1 MKEFFSNLKFVWQ
14 YAKDQKVKLIK
25 YILCNFVVVII
36 SVVVPIISANIIIY
50 LTDSMFY
57 QLLMMASV
65 LCLLELLRNM
75 LNYFSRY
82 YSMIIFR
89 ESFIKIQTALG
100 KNILRLENK
109 IIDSNSSGVFIQRL
123 TSDTSRLADIFNVLN
138 LYLSR
143 ILINLGIFIAVFI
156 ISFRAFIY
164 LIVMVIVLYLIERR
178 RVRIYNSKDKEF
190 RKQNEKVTG
199 FVSEIVRG
207 LRDIKMLHSEDSF
220 SSELHS
226 QVEELNQSRY
236 LMMRVNNRYNCLR
249 FCLQDI
255 FHLGLIFLLV
265 YLIMTGNL
273 AVANGLVI
281 HNYQGRV
288 TSIIDILGIL
298 LQSIKDFNLSCS
310 RVFAIMYSDQFSK
323 EKFGSR
329 HLDKVNGDFCFS
341 HVNFHY
347 DSNNKKV
354 LDDLSFEVHAN
365 ETVAFVGKS
374 GAGKSTIFNLLCKM
388 YDVDSGS
395 ITIDGVDISLLDR
408 ESIRGNITIISQ
420 SPYIFH
426 LSIRDN
432 LRLVQPDMTEDE
444 MIDACKLACIH
455 EFIMS
460 LPEGYDTVIGEGGV
474 NLSGGQRQR
483 LAIARAFLQKTEI
496 ILFDEATSA
505 LDNETQREI
514 QKAIS
519 NLKKDYTI
527 LIIAHRLSTI
537 INSDRILFIE
547 DGKIVGEGGHKELL
561 KKCPGYREL
570 YEAELKNN
578 E

>member
-14 YAKDQKVKLIK
+14 YAKDQKAKLIK

>member
-14 YAKDQKVKLIK
+14 YAKDQKAKLIK

-178 RVRIYNSKDKEF
+178 RVSIYNSKDKEF

-347 DSNNKKV
+347 DCNDKKV
-354 LDDLSFEVHAN
+354 LNDLSFEVHAN

-432 LRLVQPDMTEDE
+432 LRLVQPDMTEEE

-460 LPEGYDTVIGEGGV
+460 LPDRYDTVVGEGGV
-474 NLSGGQRQR
+474 NLSGGERQR

>member
-14 YAKDQKVKLIK
+14 YAKDQKAKLIK

-455 EFIMS
+455 DFIMS
-460 LPEGYDTVIGEGGV
+460 LPDGYDTVVGEGGV

-519 NLKKDYTI
+519 NLQKDYTI

-547 DGKIVGEGGHKELL
+547 DGKIVGEGRHKELL
-561 KKCPGYREL
+561 KKCPSYREL

>member
-1 MKEFFSNLKFVWQ
+1 
-14 YAKDQKVKLIK
+14 
-25 YILCNFVVVII
+25 
-36 SVVVPIISANIIIY
+36 
-50 LTDSMFY
+50 
-57 QLLMMASV
+57 
-65 LCLLELLRNM
+65 
-75 LNYFSRY
+75 
-82 YSMIIFR
+82 
-89 ESFIKIQTALG
+89 
-100 KNILRLENK
+100 
-109 IIDSNSSGVFIQRL
+109 
-123 TSDTSRLADIFNVLN
+123 
-138 LYLSR
+138 
-143 ILINLGIFIAVFI
+143 
-156 ISFRAFIY
+156 
-164 LIVMVIVLYLIERR
+164 MVIVLYLIERR
-178 RVRIYNSKDKEF
+178 RVSIYNSKDKEF
-190 RKQNEKVTG
+190 RKENEKVTG

-249 FCLQDI
+249 FCLQDV
-255 FHLGLIFLLV
+255 FDLGLIFLLV

-347 DSNNKKV
+347 DCNDKKV
-354 LDDLSFEVHAN
+354 LNDLSFEVHAN

-432 LRLVQPDMTEDE
+432 LRLVQPDMTEEE

-547 DGKIVGEGGHKELL
+547 GGKIVGEGGHKELL
-561 KKCPGYREL
+561 KKCLGYREL
-570 YEAELKNN
+570 YEAELKNS

>member
-14 YAKDQKVKLIK
+14 YAKDQKAKLIK

-123 TSDTSRLADIFNVLN
+123 TSDTSRLADIFNVLTSD
-138 LYLSR
+138 LSR

-164 LIVMVIVLYLIERR
+164 LIVMALVLYLIERR
-178 RVRIYNSKDKEF
+178 RVSIYNSKDKEF

-249 FCLQDI
+249 FCLQDV
-255 FHLGLIFLLV
+255 FDLGLIFLLV

-323 EKFGSR
+323 EKFGSL

-432 LRLVQPDMTEDE
+432 LRLVQPDMTEEE

-455 EFIMS
+455 DFIMS
-460 LPEGYDTVIGEGGV
+460 LPDRYDTVVGEGGV

-547 DGKIVGEGGHKELL
+547 GGKIVGEGGHKELL
-561 KKCPGYREL
+561 KKCLGYREL
-570 YEAELKNN
+570 YEAELKNS

>member
-14 YAKDQKVKLIK
+14 YAKDQKAKLIK

-323 EKFGSR
+323 EKFGSL

-354 LDDLSFEVHAN
+354 LNDLSFEVHAN

>member
-14 YAKDQKVKLIK
+14 YAKDQKAKLIK

-123 TSDTSRLADIFNVLN
+123 TTDTSRLADIFNVLN

-236 LMMRVNNRYNCLR
+236 LMMQVNNRYNCLR

-347 DSNNKKV
+347 DSNNRKV
-354 LDDLSFEVHAN
+354 LDNLSFEVHAN

-388 YDVDSGS
+388 YNVDSGS

-432 LRLVQPDMTEDE
+432 LRLVQPDMTEEE
-444 MIDACKLACIH
+444 MINACKLACIH
-455 EFIMS
+455 DFIMS
-460 LPEGYDTVIGEGGV
+460 LPDRYDTVVGEGGV
-474 NLSGGQRQR
+474 NLSGGERQR

-561 KKCPGYREL
+561 KKCLGYREL
-570 YEAELKNN
+570 YEAELKNS

>member
-14 YAKDQKVKLIK
+14 YAKDQKAKLIK

-178 RVRIYNSKDKEF
+178 RVSIYNSKDKEF
-190 RKQNEKVTG
+190 RKENEKVTG

-323 EKFGSR
+323 EKFGSL

-347 DSNNKKV
+347 DCNDKKV
-354 LDDLSFEVHAN
+354 LNDLSFEVHAN

-432 LRLVQPDMTEDE
+432 LRLVQPDMTEEE

-455 EFIMS
+455 DFIIS
-460 LPEGYDTVIGEGGV
+460 LPDRYDTVVGEGGV

>member
-347 DSNNKKV
+347 DSNNRKV
-354 LDDLSFEVHAN
+354 LDNLSFEVHAN

-455 EFIMS
+455 DFIMS
-460 LPEGYDTVIGEGGV
+460 LPDGYDTVVGEGGV

>member
-14 YAKDQKVKLIK
+14 YAKDQKAKLIK

-455 EFIMS
+455 DFIMS
-460 LPEGYDTVIGEGGV
+460 LPDGYDTVVGEGGV

-561 KKCPGYREL
+561 KKCPSYREL

-578 E
+578 

>member
-14 YAKDQKVKLIK
+14 YAKDQKAKLIK

-164 LIVMVIVLYLIERR
+164 LIVMVIVLSLIERR

-190 RKQNEKVTG
+190 RKENEKVTG

-249 FCLQDI
+249 FCLQDV
-255 FHLGLIFLLV
+255 FDLGLIFLLV

-288 TSIIDILGIL
+288 TSIIDILGML
-298 LQSIKDFNLSCS
+298 LQSVKDFNLSCS

-455 EFIMS
+455 DFIMS
-460 LPEGYDTVIGEGGV
+460 LPDGYDTVVGEGGV

-519 NLKKDYTI
+519 NLQKDYTI

-537 INSDRILFIE
+537 INSNRILFIE
-547 DGKIVGEGGHKELL
+547 DGKIVGEGRHKELL
-561 KKCPGYREL
+561 KKCPSYREL

>member
-14 YAKDQKVKLIK
+14 YAKDQKAKLIK

-143 ILINLGIFIAVFI
+143 ILINFGIFIAVFI
-156 ISFRAFIY
+156 INFWAFIY
-164 LIVMVIVLYLIERR
+164 LIVMVLVLSLIERR

-236 LMMRVNNRYNCLR
+236 LMMQVNNRYNCLR

-288 TSIIDILGIL
+288 TSIIDILGML
-298 LQSIKDFNLSCS
+298 LQSVKDFNLSCS

-347 DSNNKKV
+347 DSNNRKV

-426 LSIRDN
+426 LSIREN

-444 MIDACKLACIH
+444 MINACKLACIH
-455 EFIMS
+455 DFIMS
-460 LPEGYDTVIGEGGV
+460 LPDGYDTVVGEGGV

-519 NLKKDYTI
+519 NLQKDYTI

-547 DGKIVGEGGHKELL
+547 DGKIVGEGRHKELL
-561 KKCPGYREL
+561 KKCHSYREL

>member
-1 MKEFFSNLKFVWQ
+1 
-14 YAKDQKVKLIK
+14 
-25 YILCNFVVVII
+25 
-36 SVVVPIISANIIIY
+36 
-50 LTDSMFY
+50 
-57 QLLMMASV
+57 
-65 LCLLELLRNM
+65 
-75 LNYFSRY
+75 
-82 YSMIIFR
+82 
-89 ESFIKIQTALG
+89 
-100 KNILRLENK
+100 
-109 IIDSNSSGVFIQRL
+109 
-123 TSDTSRLADIFNVLN
+123 
-138 LYLSR
+138 
-143 ILINLGIFIAVFI
+143 
-156 ISFRAFIY
+156 
-164 LIVMVIVLYLIERR
+164 
-178 RVRIYNSKDKEF
+178 
-190 RKQNEKVTG
+190 
-199 FVSEIVRG
+199 
-207 LRDIKMLHSEDSF
+207 
-220 SSELHS
+220 
-226 QVEELNQSRY
+226 
-236 LMMRVNNRYNCLR
+236 
-249 FCLQDI
+249 
-255 FHLGLIFLLV
+255 
-265 YLIMTGNL
+265 
-273 AVANGLVI
+273 
-281 HNYQGRV
+281 
-288 TSIIDILGIL
+288 
-298 LQSIKDFNLSCS
+298 
-310 RVFAIMYSDQFSK
+310 MYSDQFSK
-323 EKFGSR
+323 EKFGSM

-432 LRLVQPDMTEDE
+432 LRLVQPDMTEEE

-547 DGKIVGEGGHKELL
+547 GGKIVGEGGHKELL
-561 KKCPGYREL
+561 KKCLGYREL
-570 YEAELKNN
+570 YEAELKNS

>member
-347 DSNNKKV
+347 DCNDKKV
-354 LDDLSFEVHAN
+354 LNDLSFEVHAN

-455 EFIMS
+455 DFIMS
-460 LPEGYDTVIGEGGV
+460 LPDRYDTVVGEGGV

-537 INSDRILFIE
+537 VNSDRILFIE

>member
-226 QVEELNQSRY
+226 QVEKLNQSRY

-347 DSNNKKV
+347 DCNDKKV
-354 LDDLSFEVHAN
+354 LNDLSFEVHAN

-432 LRLVQPDMTEDE
+432 LRLVQPDMTEEE

>member
-1 MKEFFSNLKFVWQ
+1 MKEFFSDLKFVWQ
-14 YAKDQKVKLIK
+14 YAKDQKAKLIK

-123 TSDTSRLADIFNVLN
+123 TSDTSRLADIFSVLN

-432 LRLVQPDMTEDE
+432 LRLVQPDMTEEE

>member
-14 YAKDQKVKLIK
+14 YAKDQKAKLIK

-89 ESFIKIQTALG
+89 ESFIKIQTVLG

-236 LMMRVNNRYNCLR
+236 LMMQVNNRYNCLR
-249 FCLQDI
+249 FCLQDV

-347 DSNNKKV
+347 DCNDKKV
-354 LDDLSFEVHAN
+354 LNDLSFEVHAN

-388 YDVDSGS
+388 YNVDSGS
-395 ITIDGVDISLLDR
+395 ITIDGVDISLLDK

-432 LRLVQPDMTEDE
+432 LRLVQPDMTEEE

-455 EFIMS
+455 DFIMS
-460 LPEGYDTVIGEGGV
+460 LPDRYDTVVGEGGV
-474 NLSGGQRQR
+474 NLSGGERQR

-547 DGKIVGEGGHKELL
+547 DGKIIGEGRHKELL

-570 YEAELKNN
+570 YEAELKNS

>member
-164 LIVMVIVLYLIERR
+164 LIVMVIALYLIERR
-178 RVRIYNSKDKEF
+178 RVSIYNSKDKDF
-190 RKQNEKVTG
+190 RKENEKVTG

-347 DSNNKKV
+347 DSNNRKV
-354 LDDLSFEVHAN
+354 LDNLSFEVHAN

-432 LRLVQPDMTEDE
+432 LRLVQPDMTEEE

-455 EFIMS
+455 DFIMS
-460 LPEGYDTVIGEGGV
+460 LPDRYDTVVGEGGV

>member
-14 YAKDQKVKLIK
+14 YAKDQKAKLIK

-65 LCLLELLRNM
+65 LCLLEMLRSM

-82 YSMIIFR
+82 YSMVIFR

-109 IIDSNSSGVFIQRL
+109 VIDSNSSGVFIQRL

-143 ILINLGIFIAVFI
+143 ILINFGIFIAVFI
-156 ISFRAFIY
+156 INFWAFIY
-164 LIVMVIVLYLIERR
+164 LIVMVLVLYLIERR

-236 LMMRVNNRYNCLR
+236 LMMQVNNRYNCLR

-265 YLIMTGNL
+265 YLITMGNL

-347 DSNNKKV
+347 DSNNRKV

-395 ITIDGVDISLLDR
+395 ITIDGVDISLLDK

-426 LSIRDN
+426 LSIREN

-444 MIDACKLACIH
+444 MINACKLACIH

-460 LPEGYDTVIGEGGV
+460 LPDGYDTVVGEGGV

-519 NLKKDYTI
+519 NLQKDYTI

-547 DGKIVGEGGHKELL
+547 DGKIVGEGRHKELL
-561 KKCPGYREL
+561 KKCPSYREL

>member
-265 YLIMTGNL
+265 YLIMTANL

-347 DSNNKKV
+347 DCNDKKV
-354 LDDLSFEVHAN
+354 LNDLSFEVHAN

-432 LRLVQPDMTEDE
+432 LRLVQPDMTEEE

-455 EFIMS
+455 DFIMS
-460 LPEGYDTVIGEGGV
+460 LPDRYDTVVGEGGV

>member
-347 DSNNKKV
+347 DCNDKKV
-354 LDDLSFEVHAN
+354 LNDLSFEVHAN

-432 LRLVQPDMTEDE
+432 LRLVQPDMTEEE

-460 LPEGYDTVIGEGGV
+460 LPDRYDTVVGEGGV

-537 INSDRILFIE
+537 VNSDRILFIE

>member
-14 YAKDQKVKLIK
+14 YAKDQKAKLIK

-354 LDDLSFEVHAN
+354 LDNLSFEVHAN

-455 EFIMS
+455 DFIMS

>member
-14 YAKDQKVKLIK
+14 YAKDQKAKLIK

-432 LRLVQPDMTEDE
+432 LRLVQPDMTEEE

-455 EFIMS
+455 DFIMS
-460 LPEGYDTVIGEGGV
+460 LPDGYDTVVGEGGV

-578 E
+578 

>member
-14 YAKDQKVKLIK
+14 YAKDQKAKLIK

-164 LIVMVIVLYLIERR
+164 LIVMVIALYLIERR
-178 RVRIYNSKDKEF
+178 RVSIYNSKDKDF
-190 RKQNEKVTG
+190 RKENEKVTG

-347 DSNNKKV
+347 DCNDKKV
-354 LDDLSFEVHAN
+354 LNDLSFEVHAN

-432 LRLVQPDMTEDE
+432 LRLVQPDMTEEE

-455 EFIMS
+455 DFIMS
-460 LPEGYDTVIGEGGV
+460 LPDRYDTVVGEGGV

-547 DGKIVGEGGHKELL
+547 DGKIVGEGGHKELI

>member
-143 ILINLGIFIAVFI
+143 ILINLGIFIVVFI

-178 RVRIYNSKDKEF
+178 RVSIYNSKDKEF
-190 RKQNEKVTG
+190 RKKNEKVTG

-347 DSNNKKV
+347 DCNDKKV
-354 LDDLSFEVHAN
+354 LNDLSFEVHAN

-432 LRLVQPDMTEDE
+432 LRLVQPDMTEEE

-455 EFIMS
+455 DFIMS
-460 LPEGYDTVIGEGGV
+460 LPDRYDTVVGEGGV

-547 DGKIVGEGGHKELL
+547 DGKIVGEGGHKELF

>member
-14 YAKDQKVKLIK
+14 YAKDQKAKLIK

-178 RVRIYNSKDKEF
+178 RVSIYNSKDKEF
-190 RKQNEKVTG
+190 RKENEKVTG

-265 YLIMTGNL
+265 FLIMTGNL

-455 EFIMS
+455 DFIMS
-460 LPEGYDTVIGEGGV
+460 LPDGYDTVVGEGGV

-547 DGKIVGEGGHKELL
+547 DGKIVGEGGHKELF

>member
-14 YAKDQKVKLIK
+14 YAKDQKAKLIK

-347 DSNNKKV
+347 YSNNKKV

-455 EFIMS
+455 DFIMS
-460 LPEGYDTVIGEGGV
+460 LPDGYDTVVGEGGV

-519 NLKKDYTI
+519 NLQKDYTI

-547 DGKIVGEGGHKELL
+547 DGKIVGEGRHKELL
-561 KKCPGYREL
+561 KKCPSYREL

>member
-347 DSNNKKV
+347 DCNDKKV
-354 LDDLSFEVHAN
+354 LNDLSFEVHAN

-432 LRLVQPDMTEDE
+432 LRLVQPDMTEEE

-455 EFIMS
+455 DFIMS
-460 LPEGYDTVIGEGGV
+460 LPDRYDTVVGEGGV

>member
-432 LRLVQPDMTEDE
+432 LRLVQPDMTEEE

-455 EFIMS
+455 DFIMS
-460 LPEGYDTVIGEGGV
+460 LPDGYDTVVGEGGV

>member
-14 YAKDQKVKLIK
+14 YAKDQKAKLIK

-164 LIVMVIVLYLIERR
+164 LIVMVIALYLIERR
-178 RVRIYNSKDKEF
+178 RVSIYNSKDKDF
-190 RKQNEKVTG
+190 RKENEKVTG

-388 YDVDSGS
+388 YNVDSGS

-432 LRLVQPDMTEDE
+432 LRLVQPDMTEEE

-455 EFIMS
+455 DFIMS
-460 LPEGYDTVIGEGGV
+460 LPDRYDTVVGEGGV
-474 NLSGGQRQR
+474 NLSGGERQR

-561 KKCPGYREL
+561 KKCSGYREL

>member
-347 DSNNKKV
+347 DCNDKKV
-354 LDDLSFEVHAN
+354 LNDLSFEVHAN

-432 LRLVQPDMTEDE
+432 LRLVQPDMTEEE

-455 EFIMS
+455 DFIMS
-460 LPEGYDTVIGEGGV
+460 LPDRYDTVVGEGGV

-537 INSDRILFIE
+537 VNSDRILFIE

>member
-178 RVRIYNSKDKEF
+178 RVSIYNSKDKEF

-444 MIDACKLACIH
+444 MINACKLACIH

-460 LPEGYDTVIGEGGV
+460 LPDGYDTVVGEGGV

-519 NLKKDYTI
+519 NLQKDYTI

-547 DGKIVGEGGHKELL
+547 DGKIVGEGRHKELL
-561 KKCPGYREL
+561 KKCPSYREL